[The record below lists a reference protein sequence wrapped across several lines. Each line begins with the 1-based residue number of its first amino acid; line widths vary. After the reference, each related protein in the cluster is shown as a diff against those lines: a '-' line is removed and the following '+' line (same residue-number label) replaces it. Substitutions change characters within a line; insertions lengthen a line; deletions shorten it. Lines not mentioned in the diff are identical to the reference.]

1 MRFAR
6 FTGSPCRGASRAS
19 GVFSRP
25 RCSGTVADGANRAAA
40 PPWRLF
46 ATALAVALATGC
58 GSDGGNESPRRPVGA
73 AASLEFASPASIT
86 SPSTVDIKVGG
97 VPGEIAVADGGV
109 WATINRNEKDS
120 EVVRIDPATNRVAAT
135 VPVEGNPFELA
146 AGEGSV
152 WVTGNFADGGD
163 LLHRIDPETNEVV
176 ATLSF
181 PGSYAQPLAAGEG
194 SAWLLLTDRSERSV
208 SLARID
214 PESNAV
220 AAKVPIALGREV
232 SYVDGLIAAHGSVWI
247 LALGRGAGGYEG
259 PGDVLRFD
267 PESSRVEAT
276 IPAEALSMG
285 AGPGGLWV
293 SGCVDC
299 DEHRDSYFAQEID
312 TDTNAPTGP
321 RIAVGEVGFGPLFV
335 ADDSV
340 WFSGYGREEDT
351 IAFRVDPDKHG
362 IEEFLSVG
370 DFYHSGTAFDAE
382 RQAIW
387 IARSAPASVVRV
399 DLDAGAE

>member
-1 MRFAR
+1 VRL
-6 FTGSPCRGASRAS
+6 P
-19 GVFSRP
+19 
-25 RCSGTVADGANRAAA
+25 VALA
-40 PPWRLF
+40 
-46 ATALAVALATGC
+46 AVALAAGC
-58 GSDGGNESPRRPVGA
+58 GSDGGETSTSRPGPKRA
-73 AASLEFASPASIT
+73 PLQFASPGSIT
-86 SPSTVDIKVGG
+86 TPSTLDIRVGG
-97 VPGEIAVADGGV
+97 VPGEVVVADDGV
-109 WATINRNEKDS
+109 WATINRNEKHS
-120 EVVRIDPATNRVAAT
+120 EVVRIDAATNRVAAT
-135 VPVEGNPFELA
+135 VPVDGNPFELA

-194 SAWLLLTDRSERSV
+194 SVWLLLTDRRERSV

-232 SYVDGLIAAHGSVWI
+232 SYVDGLIAAHGAVWI
-247 LALGRGAGGYEG
+247 LALGTGAGGYEG
-259 PGDVLRFD
+259 PGDILKFD
-267 PESSRVEAT
+267 PDSSRVEAT

-299 DEHRDSYFAQEID
+299 DERRDSYFAQEID

-321 RIAVGEVGFGPLFV
+321 RIAVDGFGFGPLFV

-340 WFSGYGREEDT
+340 WFSGYGRQEDT
-351 IAFRVDPDKHG
+351 IAFRVDPDKQG
-362 IEEFLSVG
+362 IAQFLSVG
-370 DFYHSGTAFDAE
+370 DFYHSGTAFDE
-382 RQAIW
+382 QHQTIW
-387 IARSAPASVVRV
+387 IARAAPASVVRV
-399 DLDAGAE
+399 DLDAGVE